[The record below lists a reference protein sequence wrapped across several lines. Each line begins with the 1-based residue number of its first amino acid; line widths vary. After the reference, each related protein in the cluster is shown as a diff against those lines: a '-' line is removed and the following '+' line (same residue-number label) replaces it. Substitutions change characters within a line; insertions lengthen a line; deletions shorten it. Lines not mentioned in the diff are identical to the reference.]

1 MLDPHT
7 THLTSVYRPRAKR
20 LGSLLILLFLG
31 IVWGLSFSLARM
43 ATESGIHPV
52 MINYWSCLISATLL
66 SAYCA
71 FTKTI
76 PPITRSLVGFYF
88 ICAVLGSVIPG
99 TLYFYAAAHVSAG
112 VLSITIA
119 TVPLL
124 TFIAAAV
131 FRIEAV
137 SYKRI
142 LGILCGISSIGLLVV
157 PDSSLPNPNAAPWV
171 IMMVLAAACYAAEG
185 LVIATRAPPRVNVFV
200 VVTAVLI
207 TAVIIMTP
215 IVWMTD
221 TFEVMPWPFS
231 RSSWAILG
239 LSVITAIAYG
249 GFYYLIVLAGPVY
262 ASQTAYLI
270 TLSGVLWGVLIY
282 NETHSAWIWASL
294 AVMMIAITLVKPQ
307 ETSHQDHRYQDK
319 IAVTLPGTNGE
330 PSKNNN

>member
-66 SAYCA
+66 SAYCVLI
-71 FTKTI
+71 KTI

-185 LVIATRAPPRVNVFV
+185 LVIATRAPPKVDVFV

-207 TAVIIMTP
+207 MAVIIMTP
-215 IVWMTD
+215 IVWLTG
-221 TFEVMPWPFS
+221 TFELMPWPFS
-231 RSSWAILG
+231 RSVGAILG
-239 LSVITAIAYG
+239 MSVIMATAYG

-270 TLSGVLWGVLIY
+270 TLSGVLWGILIFD
-282 NETHSAWIWASL
+282 ETHSAWIWASL
-294 AVMMIAITLVKPQ
+294 AVMMVALSLVKPQ
-307 ETSHQDHRYQDK
+307 EP
-319 IAVTLPGTNGE
+319 A
-330 PSKNNN
+330 

>member
-99 TLYFYAAAHVSAG
+99 PLYFYAAAHVSAV

-185 LVIATRAPPRVNVFV
+185 LVIATRAPPKVNVFV

-215 IVWMTD
+215 IVWLTG
-221 TFEVMPWPFS
+221 TFELMPWPFS
-231 RSSWAILG
+231 RSVGAILG
-239 LSVITAIAYG
+239 MSVIMATAYG

-270 TLSGVLWGVLIY
+270 TLSGVLWGILIFD
-282 NETHSAWIWASL
+282 ETHSLWIWASL
-294 AVMMIAITLVKPQ
+294 AVMMIALSLVKPQ
-307 ETSHQDHRYQDK
+307 EP
-319 IAVTLPGTNGE
+319 A
-330 PSKNNN
+330 

>member
-185 LVIATRAPPRVNVFV
+185 LVIATRAPPKVNVFV

-215 IVWMTD
+215 IVWLTG
-221 TFEVMPWPFS
+221 TFELMPWPFS
-231 RSSWAILG
+231 RSVGAILG
-239 LSVITAIAYG
+239 MSVIMATAYG

-270 TLSGVLWGVLIY
+270 TLSGVLWGILIFD
-282 NETHSAWIWASL
+282 ETHSAWIWASL
-294 AVMMIAITLVKPQ
+294 AVMMIALSLVKPQ
-307 ETSHQDHRYQDK
+307 EP
-319 IAVTLPGTNGE
+319 A
-330 PSKNNN
+330 

>member
-185 LVIATRAPPRVNVFV
+185 LVIATRAPPKVNVFV

-215 IVWMTD
+215 IVWLTG
-221 TFEVMPWPFS
+221 TFELMPWPFS
-231 RSSWAILG
+231 RSAGAILG
-239 LSVITAIAYG
+239 MSVIMATAYG

-270 TLSGVLWGVLIY
+270 TLSGVLWGILIFD
-282 NETHSAWIWASL
+282 ETHSAWIWASL
-294 AVMMIAITLVKPQ
+294 AVMMVALSLVKPQ
-307 ETSHQDHRYQDK
+307 EP
-319 IAVTLPGTNGE
+319 A
-330 PSKNNN
+330 

>member
-1 MLDPHT
+1 MVDPYV
-7 THLTSVYRPRAKR
+7 THSTLAHPPRAKR

-52 MINYWSCLISATLL
+52 MINYWSCLIGASLL
-66 SAYCA
+66 SPYCL
-71 FTKTI
+71 FTKQI
-76 PPITRSLVGFYF
+76 PPITRSLVGFYL
-88 ICAVLGSVIPG
+88 ICALLGSVIPG

-124 TFIAAAV
+124 TFIAAAI
-131 FRIEAV
+131 FRIEKL

-142 LGILCGISSIGLLVV
+142 LGILCGISSISLLVL
-157 PDSSLPNPNAAPWV
+157 PESSLPDPKAAPWV

-200 VVTAVLI
+200 VVTAMLI
-207 TAVIIMTP
+207 TAVIVMTP
-215 IVWMTD
+215 IVWLTG

-239 LSVITAIAYG
+239 MSVIMATAYG
-249 GFYYLIVLAGPVY
+249 AFYYLIVLAGPVY

-270 TLSGVLWGVLIY
+270 TLSGVLWGILIY
-282 NETHSAWIWASL
+282 DETHSAWIWVSL
-294 AVMMIAITLVKPQ
+294 AVMMIALTLVKPQ
-307 ETSHQDHRYQDK
+307 EATHQGQRYQNKDK
-319 IAVTLPGTNGE
+319 IPVTLPGTNGE
-330 PSKNNN
+330 S

>member
-1 MLDPHT
+1 
-7 THLTSVYRPRAKR
+7 
-20 LGSLLILLFLG
+20 
-31 IVWGLSFSLARM
+31 
-43 ATESGIHPV
+43 
-52 MINYWSCLISATLL
+52 
-66 SAYCA
+66 
-71 FTKTI
+71 
-76 PPITRSLVGFYF
+76 
-88 ICAVLGSVIPG
+88 VLGSVIPG

-185 LVIATRAPPRVNVFV
+185 LVIATRAPPKVNVFV

-215 IVWMTD
+215 IVWLTG
-221 TFEVMPWPFS
+221 TFELMPWPFS
-231 RSSWAILG
+231 RSVGAILG
-239 LSVITAIAYG
+239 MSVIMATAYG

-270 TLSGVLWGVLIY
+270 TLSGVLWGILIFD
-282 NETHSAWIWASL
+282 ETHSAWIWASL
-294 AVMMIAITLVKPQ
+294 AVMMIALSLVKPQ
-307 ETSHQDHRYQDK
+307 EP
-319 IAVTLPGTNGE
+319 A
-330 PSKNNN
+330 

>member
-71 FTKTI
+71 LTKTI
-76 PPITRSLVGFYF
+76 PPITRSLVGFYV

-185 LVIATRAPPRVNVFV
+185 LVIATRAPPKVNVFV

-215 IVWMTD
+215 IVWLTG
-221 TFEVMPWPFS
+221 TFELMAWPFN
-231 RSSWAILG
+231 RSVGAILG
-239 LSVITAIAYG
+239 MSVIMATAYG

-270 TLSGVLWGVLIY
+270 TLSGVLWGILIFD
-282 NETHSAWIWASL
+282 ETHSLWIWASL
-294 AVMMIAITLVKPQ
+294 AVMMIALSLVKPQ
-307 ETSHQDHRYQDK
+307 EP
-319 IAVTLPGTNGE
+319 A
-330 PSKNNN
+330 

>member
-76 PPITRSLVGFYF
+76 PPITRSLVGFYC

-185 LVIATRAPPRVNVFV
+185 LVIATRAPPKVDVFV

-207 TAVIIMTP
+207 MAVIIMTP
-215 IVWMTD
+215 IVWLTG
-221 TFEVMPWPFS
+221 TFELMPWPFS
-231 RSSWAILG
+231 RSVGAILG
-239 LSVITAIAYG
+239 MSVIMATAYG

-270 TLSGVLWGVLIY
+270 TLSGVLWGILIFD
-282 NETHSAWIWASL
+282 ETHSAWIWASL
-294 AVMMIAITLVKPQ
+294 AVMMVALSLVKPQ
-307 ETSHQDHRYQDK
+307 EP
-319 IAVTLPGTNGE
+319 A
-330 PSKNNN
+330 

>member
-1 MLDPHT
+1 MVDPYV
-7 THLTSVYRPRAKR
+7 THSTLAHPPRAKR

-52 MINYWSCLISATLL
+52 MINYWSCLIGAGLL
-66 SAYCA
+66 SSYCF
-71 FTKTI
+71 FTKQI
-76 PPITRSLVGFYF
+76 PPITRSLVGFYL
-88 ICAVLGSVIPG
+88 ICALLGSVVPG
-99 TLYFYAAAHVSAG
+99 TVYFYAASHVSAG

-131 FRIEAV
+131 FRIETL

-142 LGILCGISSIGLLVV
+142 LGILCGISAIGLLVV
-157 PDSSLPNPNAAPWV
+157 PNSSLPDPNAAPWV

-215 IVWMTD
+215 IVWLTG
-221 TFEVMPWPFS
+221 TFEVMHWPFS

-239 LSVITAIAYG
+239 MSVIMATAYG

-270 TLSGVLWGVLIY
+270 TLSGVLWGILIF

-294 AVMMIAITLVKPQ
+294 AVMMIALTLVKPQ
-307 ETSHQDHRYQDK
+307 ETTHQDQRYHDK
-319 IAVTLPGTNGE
+319 GKIPGTLPGPNGE
-330 PSKNNN
+330 S

>member
-66 SAYCA
+66 SAYCVLI
-71 FTKTI
+71 KTI

-185 LVIATRAPPRVNVFV
+185 LVIATRAPPKVNVFV

-215 IVWMTD
+215 IVWLTG
-221 TFEVMPWPFS
+221 TFELMPWPFS
-231 RSSWAILG
+231 RSVGAILG
-239 LSVITAIAYG
+239 MSVIMATAYG

-270 TLSGVLWGVLIY
+270 TLSGVLWGILIFD
-282 NETHSAWIWASL
+282 ETHSAWIWASL
-294 AVMMIAITLVKPQ
+294 AVMMIALSLVKPQ
-307 ETSHQDHRYQDK
+307 EP
-319 IAVTLPGTNGE
+319 A
-330 PSKNNN
+330 

>member
-66 SAYCA
+66 SAYCVLI
-71 FTKTI
+71 KTI
-76 PPITRSLVGFYF
+76 PPITRSLVGFYC

-185 LVIATRAPPRVNVFV
+185 LVIATRAPPKVNVFV

-215 IVWMTD
+215 IVWLTG
-221 TFEVMPWPFS
+221 TFELMPWPFS
-231 RSSWAILG
+231 RSVGAILG
-239 LSVITAIAYG
+239 MSVIMATAYG

-270 TLSGVLWGVLIY
+270 TLSGVLWGILIFD
-282 NETHSAWIWASL
+282 ETHSAWIWASL
-294 AVMMIAITLVKPQ
+294 AVMMIALSLVKPQ
-307 ETSHQDHRYQDK
+307 EP
-319 IAVTLPGTNGE
+319 A
-330 PSKNNN
+330 

>member
-66 SAYCA
+66 SAYCVLI
-71 FTKTI
+71 KTI

-185 LVIATRAPPRVNVFV
+185 LVIATRAPPKVNVFV

-215 IVWMTD
+215 IVWLTG
-221 TFEVMPWPFS
+221 TFELMPWPFS
-231 RSSWAILG
+231 RSVGAILG
-239 LSVITAIAYG
+239 MSVIMATAYG

-270 TLSGVLWGVLIY
+270 TLSGVLWGILIFD
-282 NETHSAWIWASL
+282 ETHSLWIWASL
-294 AVMMIAITLVKPQ
+294 AVMMIALSLVKPQ
-307 ETSHQDHRYQDK
+307 EP
-319 IAVTLPGTNGE
+319 A
-330 PSKNNN
+330 

>member
-185 LVIATRAPPRVNVFV
+185 LVIATRAPPKVNVFV

-215 IVWMTD
+215 IVWLTG
-221 TFEVMPWPFS
+221 TFELMPWPFS
-231 RSSWAILG
+231 RSVGAILG
-239 LSVITAIAYG
+239 MSVIMATAYG

-270 TLSGVLWGVLIY
+270 TLSGVLWGILIFD
-282 NETHSAWIWASL
+282 ETHSLWIWASL
-294 AVMMIAITLVKPQ
+294 AVMMIALSLVKPQ
-307 ETSHQDHRYQDK
+307 EP
-319 IAVTLPGTNGE
+319 A
-330 PSKNNN
+330 

>member
-185 LVIATRAPPRVNVFV
+185 LVIATRAPPKVNVFV

-215 IVWMTD
+215 IVWLTG
-221 TFEVMPWPFS
+221 TFELMPWPFS
-231 RSSWAILG
+231 RSVGAILG
-239 LSVITAIAYG
+239 MSVIMATAYG

-270 TLSGVLWGVLIY
+270 TLSGVLWGILIFD
-282 NETHSAWIWASL
+282 ETHSAWIWASL
-294 AVMMIAITLVKPQ
+294 AVMMVALSLVKPQ
-307 ETSHQDHRYQDK
+307 EP
-319 IAVTLPGTNGE
+319 A
-330 PSKNNN
+330 

>member
-76 PPITRSLVGFYF
+76 PPITRSLLGFYF

-185 LVIATRAPPRVNVFV
+185 LVIATRAPPKVNVFV

-215 IVWMTD
+215 IVWLTG
-221 TFEVMPWPFS
+221 TFELMPWPFS
-231 RSSWAILG
+231 RSVGAILG
-239 LSVITAIAYG
+239 MSVIMATAYG

-270 TLSGVLWGVLIY
+270 TLSGVLWGILIFD
-282 NETHSAWIWASL
+282 ETHSAWIWASL
-294 AVMMIAITLVKPQ
+294 AVMMIALSLVKPQ
-307 ETSHQDHRYQDK
+307 EP
-319 IAVTLPGTNGE
+319 A
-330 PSKNNN
+330 